1 MPLTPPALPT
11 SNTPPRWMGYD
22 YLETARSNAGR
33 GMLGDFFQNQAK
45 IQSAIPYS
53 QRLAKRGDVRYGF
66 VGYGTGMLKDKNGE
80 DWQKKFSTT
89 EGAGLWSIGI
99 NPDSPTLEQDI
110 QKWYQRYLKNPNN
123 FKDKNSGTYKAL
135 NSQYYGRDDRK
146 VPGLPMLRQMY
157 PNAKLSDLIDFSIR
171 EVQAQNALPPRDI
184 TEGILMTL
192 GQVAL
197 GFIPG
202 VGPALAAA
210 AGAAHGGVNGGWGGA
225 VLGGLS
231 GWSAGSLGSSIG
243 AGISSAG
250 GVGSYLNSIPK
261 NISGFLRAGPEL
273 TNINT
278 VSMFPD
284 SPWIAQGAAAGAS
297 GAMRAAGS
305 SGFLNNVF
313 GTASRGAGAVPG
325 GGSQMAGGNWFT
337 DILREAAPS
346 LLNTGVQAG
355 INYFSSQS
363 NQDAFNQAA
372 QQAASMSQF
381 NPYSISGPMG
391 GVNFDG
397 TNATATLSPA
407 MQKQLAEADKVA
419 GRYLTAANKFN
430 PSNYAQ
436 NYYETIKQMNFP
448 QENATTNDLLNRVY
462 ATGNWGST
470 VGAQDISSVARQQQ
484 IADQV
489 LRIQAQQA
497 GAQEQDRLFTNYFN
511 AAKTAQ
517 SIMASPYELATM
529 GGNLGAQGAQAGAN
543 AARYPWLAA
552 NSSINASTAFWDTIA
567 GSAGRLAENAFN
579 KYASYSSNPSR
590 ASGWEASPYFS
601 GGNTGGGNFFSQ
613 R

>member
-1 MPLTPPALPT
+1 MPLVPPTLSPT
-11 SNTPPRWMGYD
+11 NTSPRWMGYD

-33 GMLGDFFQNQAK
+33 GTLGNFFQQQAQT
-45 IQSAIPYS
+45 QSAIPYS
-53 QRLAKRGDVRYGF
+53 QRLAKRGDIRYGF
-66 VGYGTGMLKDKNGE
+66 VGFGTGMQKDKNGE
-80 DWQKKFSTT
+80 EWQKKFSTT
-89 EGAGLWSIGI
+89 KGAGLWSIGI

-110 QKWYQRYLKNPNN
+110 QKWYQRYLNNPNN

-171 EVQAQNALPPRDI
+171 EVQAQNALPPRDMM
-184 TEGILMTL
+184 EGLLMTL
-192 GQVAL
+192 GQVAV

-202 VGPALAAA
+202 VGPALAAGM
-210 AGAAHGGVNGGWGGA
+210 GAIHGGINGGWGGA

-250 GVGSYLNSIPK
+250 GVGSYLSSIPK
-261 NISGFLRAGPEL
+261 NISGFLQYGPEL
-273 TNINT
+273 TNVN
-278 VSMFPD
+278 SFY
-284 SPWIAQGAAAGAS
+284 SSAASGAAAGAS
-297 GAMRAAGS
+297 SAMRAAGS
-305 SGFLNNVF
+305 GIFNNIF
-313 GTASRGAGAVPG
+313 GTGSSSASAVQGAAGRGGV
-325 GGSQMAGGNWFT
+325 QMDGNWFT

-355 INYFSSQS
+355 INYFTSQN

-372 QQAASMSQF
+372 QQAAAMSQF

-391 GVNFDG
+391 GVAFDG
-397 TNATATLSPA
+397 TNAVASLSPA
-407 MQKQLAEADKVA
+407 MQKQLAEANKVA
-419 GRYLTAANKFN
+419 GSYLTAANKFN

-436 NYYETIKQMNFP
+436 NYYNTIKEMNFP

-517 SIMASPYELATM
+517 GIMTSPYDLATM
-529 GGNLGAQGAQAGAN
+529 GGNLGAQGAQAGVN

-552 NSSINASTAFWDTIA
+552 NSSINASTAFWDTISR
-567 GSAGRLAENAFN
+567 SAGRLAENAFN

-590 ASGWEASPYFS
+590 VTAAEASPYFS
-601 GGNTGGGNFFSQ
+601 GGNTSMRWSGGNGLFS
-613 R
+613 